1 MPSRTV
7 AVASKV
13 GLHARP
19 AAMFVQVVAARG
31 LPVTITKGDSGPV
44 DAHSILMVMGLGV
57 GHGDEVTVSTE
68 GDGAEAVLNELI
80 DFLMTNHDA

>member
-1 MPSRTV
+1 
-7 AVASKV
+7 
-13 GLHARP
+13 
-19 AAMFVQVVAARG
+19 
-31 LPVTITKGDSGPV
+31 VTITKGDSSPV